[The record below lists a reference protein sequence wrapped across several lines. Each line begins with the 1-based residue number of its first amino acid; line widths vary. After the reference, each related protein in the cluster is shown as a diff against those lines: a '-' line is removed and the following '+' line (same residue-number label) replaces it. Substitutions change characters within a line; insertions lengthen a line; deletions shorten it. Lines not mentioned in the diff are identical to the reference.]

1 MVNGTQ
7 TVQQVLDVRLF
18 GEFAMRY
25 GNHVLTGNV
34 GRSKK
39 VWMLIQY
46 LLANRGKEIPQ
57 ERLMEDLWP
66 EEEYDNPFN
75 TLKNLIYRARTV
87 LKTLFGDEAA
97 DFIAFDRNG
106 YSWNAAVPC
115 HVDAEAFDALLREAK
130 AAEDVDKGL
139 ELAAEAFELYT
150 GDFLP
155 GMSQCTWAVSKSAY
169 YASLYLQCVKIIAQ
183 AYLDREE
190 SEEAIRVCELAVGY
204 HPYEEEVHRLLLSAY
219 AQAGRQKTAVEH
231 YQQISKRFYD
241 EFGVALSAETMA
253 LYKEI
258 VKSMHNVEMD
268 LIAIK
273 EDLAEMSRLRG
284 AYLCDYAIFK
294 NIYRVN
300 ARLMVRSGASIH
312 IGLITVT
319 DARGDVPPVS
329 TIKRVMTALR
339 ACVVDHLRCGDTVAQ
354 YSSTQLVVMLSH
366 TTRENGCRV
375 LDRLLEVYR
384 QQHPMDTVR
393 VRYRLEA
400 VDPVSD

>member
-66 EEEYDNPFN
+66 EDEYDNPFN
-75 TLKNLIYRARTV
+75 TLKNLIYRARTA
-87 LKTLFGDEAA
+87 LKALFGDEAV
-97 DFIAFDRNG
+97 DFITFDHNG
-106 YSWNAAVPC
+106 YSWSLSVPC
-115 HVDAEAFDALLREAK
+115 HIDAEAFETLLREAK
-130 AAEDVDKGL
+130 AAEDPEQGL
-139 ELAAEAFELYT
+139 ACAAEAFELYA

-169 YASLYLQCVKIIAQ
+169 YASLYLQCVKLLAQ
-183 AYLDREE
+183 AYLKRED
-190 SEEAIRVCELAVGY
+190 V
-204 HPYEEEVHRLLLSAY
+204 EEEVHRLLLAAY
-219 AQAGRQKTAVEH
+219 AAAGRQKTAVEH
-231 YQQISKRFYD
+231 YQQVSKQFYD
-241 EFGVALSAETMA
+241 EFGVALSPETVA

-258 VKSMHNVEMD
+258 IKSMHNVEMD
-268 LIAIK
+268 LVAIK
-273 EDLAEMSRLRG
+273 DDLAEMSRLRG

-319 DARGDVPPVS
+319 DAQGDVPPVA
-329 TIKRVMTALR
+329 TIKRVMAGLQT
-339 ACVVDHLRCGDTVAQ
+339 CVVENLRRGDTVAQ

-375 LDRLLEVYR
+375 FDRLLDLYR
-384 QQHPMDTVR
+384 RQHPMETVR
-393 VRYRLEA
+393 VQYRLEA
-400 VDPVSD
+400 VDPVSDD